1 MGYGFGYNSQFA
13 DVGFV
18 GRERLERI
26 VATDKPYRDSKNAY
40 PYGDRKYSARH
51 FRVLENGD
59 YEIWHMSRTTVD
71 DYLGGKHP
79 EHDYR
84 KWGLVGIVRADNTFE
99 FTKPVGQSES
109 MLLTEAMNAS
119 VYNNA
124 RLGGAIYTKN
134 DRMHPIFRGMRV
146 DLKTGDAVTP
156 YTTVHHTLK
165 RKEARELD
173 KQHNEFRAVYKAM
186 LDAMDNRGLTEL
198 MIDVMSENDIDN
210 VSSADF
216 SVVQRL
222 IDEKKYLDAGLLFGA
237 ISTRT
242 NWYISYALGSV
253 KNEGRSIEEV
263 ANSYGRY
270 IKDAAN
276 WNPAKFRKALYKHS
290 PQVFTTEERT
300 AGTKLTEA
308 TWGFDTIVDGKVAER
323 L

>member
-1 MGYGFGYNSQFA
+1 MGYGYNSQFG

-26 VATDKPYRDSKNAY
+26 VATDKPYKDSKNAY

-59 YEIWHMSRTTVD
+59 YEIWNMNRTTLD
-71 DYLGGKHP
+71 DYLAGK
-79 EHDYR
+79 ESQHDYR
-84 KWGLVGIVRADNTFE
+84 KWGLVGVVRADNTFE
-99 FTKPVGQSES
+99 FTKPIGMSES
-109 MLLTEAMNAS
+109 MLLTEAMNTN

-124 RLGGAIYTKN
+124 RLGGAVYTKQN
-134 DRMHPIFRGMRV
+134 ITHPIFRGLRV
-146 DLKTGDAVTP
+146 DLKTGEAVTP
-156 YTTVHHTLK
+156 YTTVHRTLK

-186 LDAMDNRGLTEL
+186 LNAMDNRGLLES
-198 MIDVMSENDIDN
+198 MIDVMTENEIDN
-210 VSSADF
+210 VSHADF
-216 SVVQRL
+216 SVVRRL

-237 ISTRT
+237 TSSRA
-242 NWYISYALGSV
+242 NWYITYAFSSV
-253 KNEGRSIEEV
+253 KNESRSMEEV
-263 ANSYGRY
+263 ANSYGGH

-290 PQVFTTEERT
+290 PQIFTTEERA
-300 AGTKLTEA
+300 AGTKLTAA
-308 TWGFDTIVDGKVAER
+308 TWGFDTIVDGKIAER

>member
-1 MGYGFGYNSQFA
+1 MGYGYNSQFG

-40 PYGDRKYSARH
+40 PYGGRRYSARH

-59 YEIWHMSRTTVD
+59 YEIWNMNRTTVD
-71 DYLGGKHP
+71 DYLAGKDST
-79 EHDYR
+79 HDYR

-99 FTKPVGQSES
+99 FTKPIGMSES

-134 DRMHPIFRGMRV
+134 GRMHPIFRGMRV
-146 DLKTGDAVTP
+146 DLKTGEAVTP
-156 YTTVHHTLK
+156 YTTVHRTLK

-173 KQHNEFRAVYKAM
+173 KQYDEFRTVYKAM
-186 LDAMDNRGLTEL
+186 SNAMDNRGLMES
-198 MIDVMSENDIDN
+198 MIDVMTENDIER
-210 VSSADF
+210 VSHADF
-216 SVVQRL
+216 SVVRRL

-237 ISTRT
+237 ASSRV
-242 NWYISYALGSV
+242 NWYISYAFDSV
-253 KNEGRSIEEV
+253 KNESRSIEEV
-263 ANSYGRY
+263 ANSYGHQV
-270 IKDAAN
+270 KDAAN

-290 PQVFTTEERT
+290 PQVFTTEERA

>member
-40 PYGDRKYSARH
+40 PYGGRKYSARH

-59 YEIWHMSRTTVD
+59 YEIWHMNRTTVD
-71 DYLGGKHP
+71 DYLAGKDST
-79 EHDYR
+79 HDYS

-99 FTKPVGQSES
+99 FTKSVGQSEA
-109 MLLTEAMNAS
+109 MLLTEAMNAN

-134 DRMHPIFRGMRV
+134 GRMHPIFRGMRV
-146 DLKTGDAVTP
+146 DLTTGDAVTP
-156 YTTVHHTLK
+156 YTTVHRTLK

-173 KQHNEFRAVYKAM
+173 KQHNEFRTVYKAM
-186 LDAMDNRGLTEL
+186 SNAMDSRGLLEL
-198 MIDVMSENDIDN
+198 MIDVMSENEIDN
-210 VSSADF
+210 ASHIDF
-216 SVVQRL
+216 SVVRRL

-237 ISTRT
+237 TSFRA
-242 NWYISYALGSV
+242 NWYISYAFGSV
-253 KNEGRSIEEV
+253 KKEGRSMEEV
-263 ANSYGRY
+263 ANSYGGH
-270 IKDAAN
+270 IKSAAN
-276 WNPAKFRKALYKHS
+276 WDPAKFRKALYKHS
-290 PQVFTTEERT
+290 PQVFTTEEKA